1 VPSVAIEYVILI
13 PLLFTQVIVFPF
25 VASTMASSWQDSQRD
40 IELQDAADHLAST
53 IQQLYLTINNED
65 ILAGTVTQAS
75 TLPVTV
81 SSYPY
86 NATGSLS
93 SPSDPDSTRIL
104 TVTLTLDEVDNTATA
119 AAVLGPNVQW
129 TESTLRS
136 NSAEASIDVQKF
148 SNSTHTILTFSFG
161 G

>member
-25 VASTMASSWQDSQRD
+25 VASTMASSWQDSQRN

-104 TVTLTLDEVDNTATA
+104 TVTLTLEEVGNTATA

-148 SNSTHTILTFSFG
+148 SNSTLVFSFG

>member
-1 VPSVAIEYVILI
+1 MPSVTIEYVILI

-25 VASTMASSWQDSQRD
+25 VASIMTSSWQDSQRN

-86 NATGSLS
+86 TATGSLS

-104 TVTLTLDEVDNTATA
+104 TVTLTLDEVGNTVTA

-136 NSAEASIDVQKF
+136 NSANASIDVQKF
-148 SNSTHTILTFSFG
+148 SNSTLVFSFG

>member
-1 VPSVAIEYVILI
+1 VPSVTIEYVILI

-25 VASTMASSWQDSQRD
+25 VASTMTSSWQDSQRN

-75 TLPVTV
+75 TLPITV

-104 TVTLTLDEVDNTATA
+104 TVTLTLEEVDNTVTA

-136 NSAEASIDVQKF
+136 NSASASIDVQKF
-148 SNSTHTILTFSFG
+148 SNSTLVFSFG

>member
-1 VPSVAIEYVILI
+1 MTSVTIEYVILI
-13 PLLFTQVIVFPF
+13 PLLFSQVIVFPF
-25 VASTMASSWQDSQRD
+25 VASTMTSNWQDSQRN

-81 SSYPY
+81 GSYPY
-86 NATGSLS
+86 TATGSLS

-104 TVTLTLDEVDNTATA
+104 TVTLTLEELGNTVTA

-129 TESTLRS
+129 ITSTLRS
-136 NSAEASIDVQKF
+136 NSANASIDVQKF
-148 SNSTHTILTFSFG
+148 SNSTLVFSFG